1 MHYEIIGVR
10 RSAGTSKKTG
20 KPYSGYI
27 VFYTY
32 KQQDVEGVACDNTF
46 ISDTILNGDIP
57 RVGDQIQLI
66 YDRNGFLQ
74 DFTVVG

>member
-1 MHYEIIGVR
+1 MNYEVIGVR

-32 KQQDVEGVACDNTF
+32 RQADVTGVASDNAF
-46 ISDTILNGDIP
+46 VSDQLLEDYIP
-57 RVGDQIQLI
+57 QVGDKIQLI

-74 DFTVVG
+74 AFELVA

>member
-1 MHYEIIGVR
+1 MVYDVIGVR
-10 RSAGTSKKTG
+10 RSSGTSRKTG

-32 KQQDVEGVACDNTF
+32 KQQDVEGVSADNVF
-46 ISDTILNGDIP
+46 VSDVLISEAP
-57 RVGDQIQLI
+57 HPGDQILLL

-74 DFTVVG
+74 EFEIV

>member
-27 VFYTY
+27 VFYTHN
-32 KQQDVEGVACDNTF
+32 QQDVEGVACDNTF
-46 ISDTILNGDIP
+46 ITDTILNGYIP
-57 RVGDQIQLI
+57 RVGDLIQLI

>member
-1 MHYEIIGVR
+1 MQYQVIGVR

-32 KQQDVEGVACDNTF
+32 KQQDVTGVASDNAF
-46 ISDTILNGDIP
+46 VADQILNGYIP
-57 RVGDQIQLI
+57 KPGDMIQLV

-74 DFTVVG
+74 DFNVVK